1 MGSLLDTNVV
11 SQRIK
16 LRPHEGV
23 MAWLRQAN
31 REETFLSV
39 VTICEIRTGIE
50 LLLDK
55 QKRRDLD
62 SWLLKDI
69 QRGYTGRILPVTEEI
84 ADLCGRLVA
93 RARKANT
100 TPNINDALIAATA
113 VVHRLT
119 VATLNPKHFVP
130 LGVEL
135 VEF

>member
-1 MGSLLDTNVV
+1 MGSLLETNVI

-31 REETFLSV
+31 HEETFLSV

-50 LLLDK
+50 LLLDE
-55 QKRRDLD
+55 QKRRDLE
-62 SWLLKDI
+62 SWLVKDI
-69 QRGYTGRILPVTEEI
+69 QRGYAGRILPVTEEV

-93 RARKANT
+93 RARKAKT
-100 TPNINDALIAATA
+100 SPEINDALIAATA
-113 VVHRLT
+113 VVHGLT
-119 VATLNPKHFVP
+119 VATLNWKHFVP

-135 VEF
+135 VKF